1 MRATRSPRALGLA
14 AGRRLAVVVLD
25 LARGHFLERDRE
37 VVLRARLDHRRR
49 ELVERALAEVV
60 VVGVDLPRAL
70 GGDDDA
76 GVVRVDVRQQ
86 AIDAGRD
93 QDRGLS
99 RGWPGILDGRP
110 RSSAAGAQAA

>member
-1 MRATRSPRALGLA
+1 MRAIRDPLSGSAGGPSPS
-14 AGRRLAVVVLD
+14 AVLVLD
-25 LARGHFLERDRE
+25 LARGELFERDRE
-37 VVLRARLDHRRR
+37 VVLRAGLDHRRR

-60 VVGVDLPRAL
+60 VVRVDLPRAL

-93 QDRGLS
+93 QDRPFTWLAL
-99 RGWPGILDGRP
+99 GILDGR
-110 RSSAAGAQAA
+110 